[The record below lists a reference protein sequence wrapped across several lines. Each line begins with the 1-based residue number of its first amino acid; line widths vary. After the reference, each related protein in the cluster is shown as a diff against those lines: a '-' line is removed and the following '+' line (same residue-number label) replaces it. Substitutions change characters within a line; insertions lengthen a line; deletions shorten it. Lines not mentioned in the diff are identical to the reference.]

1 MAKCY
6 NSILEVLGQTPMVR
20 LNRIVPE
27 GVGEVFVKLE
37 NLNLGGS
44 IKSRTAFGMIEAAEK
59 LGKLGPNS
67 IIVEPTSGNQG
78 IGVAMVAAIKGYKA
92 RIVMPASMS
101 LERRKLVQAYGAELV
116 LTPVGKDITETFGTC
131 ISTVYEMAANDPN
144 VVVLQQ
150 FENPAN
156 PGIHRSTTARE
167 ILEQMEGPIDAF
179 VAAIGTGG
187 TITGIGEVLKEK
199 WPSIRIFAVEPVTS
213 AVLSGGEISSHKQ
226 QGIGDGF
233 IPAILN
239 QHVYDEVVTVR
250 DEDAFETSRRLAREE
265 GLLVGISSGSN
276 VWASIQVAKRLGPGS
291 RVVTILPD
299 TGERY
304 LSTDLY

>member
-1 MAKCY
+1 MTQCY
-6 NSILEVLGQTPMVR
+6 NSILEVLGHTPMVR
-20 LNRIVPE
+20 LNRVVPKD
-27 GVGEVFVKLE
+27 GGDIFVKLE

-44 IKSRTAFGMIEAAEK
+44 IKSRTAYGMIEAAERA
-59 LGKLGPNS
+59 GKLGANS

-78 IGVAMVAAIKGYKA
+78 IGIAMIAAIKGYKA
-92 RIVMPASMS
+92 RIVMPESMS
-101 LERRKLVQAYGAELV
+101 IERRKLVQAYGAEIV
-116 LTPVGKDITETFGTC
+116 LTPVGKNICETFQTC
-131 ISTVYEMAANDPN
+131 IEAVDEMAANDPN

-187 TITGIGEVLKEK
+187 TITGIGEVLKDK
-199 WPSIRIFAVEPVTS
+199 WPGIRIYAVEPATS
-213 AVLSGGEISSHKQ
+213 AVLSGGEISNHKQ

-239 QHVYDEVVTVR
+239 QEVYDEVITVR
-250 DEDAFETSRRLAREE
+250 DEDALNISRRLAREE
-265 GLLVGISSGSN
+265 GLVVGVSSGSN
-276 VWASIQVAKRLGPGS
+276 VWAALQVASRLSPGS
-291 RVVTILPD
+291 RIVTILPD